1 MGGQKLDDSLVLFSA
16 ALPSDNP
23 DNTQWNLLAFKWG
36 EEEGGLGPDID
47 LTVAPCDDNSKV
59 GPVVELTN

>member
-1 MGGQKLDDSLVLFSA
+1 MGGQKLDDSLVLLRDFLS
-16 ALPSDNP
+16 

-47 LTVAPCDDNSKV
+47 LTVAS
-59 GPVVELTN
+59 